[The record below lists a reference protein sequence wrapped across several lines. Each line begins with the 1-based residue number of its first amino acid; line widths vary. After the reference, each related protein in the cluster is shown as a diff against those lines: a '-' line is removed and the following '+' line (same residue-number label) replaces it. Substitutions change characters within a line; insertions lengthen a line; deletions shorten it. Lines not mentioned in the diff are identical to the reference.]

1 VAVQSDDADDRA
13 QSIGVLLNAI
23 IDDAD
28 GFTHRDR
35 VQLLSAGKN
44 FSPAVGDIC
53 GVVGMRRTKPLEV
66 GQTWLFRVVIATSSD
81 GLSAADLMREFLTP
95 VSVSERGEAPPDIA
109 VIPNPAT
116 DMALVRGTQNAQHC
130 TIIDML
136 GRVRLDWTHQSG
148 SDITFDA
155 SSLEQG
161 AYTIRLEDAS
171 THRIRHLRFLR

>member
-1 VAVQSDDADDRA
+1 
-13 QSIGVLLNAI
+13 
-23 IDDAD
+23 
-28 GFTHRDR
+28 
-35 VQLLSAGKN
+35 
-44 FSPAVGDIC
+44 
-53 GVVGMRRTKPLEV
+53 MRRTKPLEV